1 MSRCAIAVAVLATAL
16 AASACG
22 AGRPRRGVAT
32 SRSSATPTT
41 TTSTSASRQPAQA
54 SAARRLTIA
63 QLAGQRVI
71 YAYDGLQPP
80 GSLLAAVRAGEVGGV
95 IFFGPNISSR
105 SQIRS
110 VIARLQRA
118 NAAGP
123 VHAPLLMMTDQEGGQ
138 VRRLPRAPVL
148 SEKQIGEQSDAV
160 ASARSAGTDAGR
172 NLAGVGMTVNL
183 APVLDVYRET
193 GNFIDE
199 FERSYSSNSGR
210 VGTLAAAFIAAQQ
223 RAGVAATAKHFP
235 GLGAADQN
243 QNTDERSVTLSQSLN
258 TLRTVDEPPY
268 RNAIA
273 AGVDLVMAS
282 WAVYPA
288 LDRDRPAGLSSAW
301 LRGELRHRLG
311 FRGVTITDSI
321 GAVALQPFGG
331 LAQRGVLAAGAGADL
346 VLCTSGDPAQCRSVA
361 GAIASAIERH
371 QIGLA
376 AARAS
381 VARILALRERG

>member
-1 MSRCAIAVAVLATAL
+1 MPRRAIAVAVLATAL
-16 AASACG
+16 ATSACG
-22 AGRPRRGVAT
+22 AGRPRRGAAT
-32 SRSSATPTT
+32 SQSSATPSSP
-41 TTSTSASRQPAQA
+41 TSTSVARQPAQTSPA
-54 SAARRLTIA
+54 ERLTVA

-71 YAYDGLQPP
+71 YAYDGRRPP
-80 GSLLAAVRAGEVGGV
+80 GSLLAAIRAGEVGGV

-110 VIARLQRA
+110 VIARLQQA

-123 VHAPLLMMTDQEGGQ
+123 VPEPLLMMTDQEGGQ

-148 SEKQIGEQSDAV
+148 SERQIGEQSDAV
-160 ASARSAGTDAGR
+160 ASARAAGAAAGH
-172 NLAGVGMTVNL
+172 NLAGVGINVNL
-183 APVLDVYRET
+183 APVLDVYREP
-193 GNFIDE
+193 GDFIDE
-199 FERSYSSNSGR
+199 FQRSYSRNPGL
-210 VGTLAAAFIAAQQ
+210 VGSLGEAFIAAQQ

-235 GLGAADQN
+235 GLGAADSD
-243 QNTDERSVTLSQSLN
+243 QNTDESSVTLTQSLHA
-258 TLRTVDEPPY
+258 LRTIDEAPY

-288 LDRDRPAGLSSAW
+288 LDRERPAGMSSAW

-321 GAVALQPFGG
+321 DAGALQPFGG

-346 VLCTSGDPAQCRSVA
+346 ILCTSGDPAQCRGVA
-361 GAIASAIERH
+361 DAIGAAIKRR

-381 VARILALRERG
+381 VARIVALRERG